1 MASYSP
7 WGRKE
12 SGPTEWLSKAQQG
25 LRQDFPGGS
34 VIKNPPTNAGD
45 KEVWV
50 QFLGREDPLESEMA
64 TYSSNLAWKI
74 PGTEEDSGI
83 QSTGSQRVRHD

>member
-1 MASYSP
+1 MNYRIPWRRERLPTPEFWPGEFHGQRSLASYSP

-50 QFLGREDPLESEMA
+50 QFLGREDPLE
-64 TYSSNLAWKI
+64 
-74 PGTEEDSGI
+74 
-83 QSTGSQRVRHD
+83 